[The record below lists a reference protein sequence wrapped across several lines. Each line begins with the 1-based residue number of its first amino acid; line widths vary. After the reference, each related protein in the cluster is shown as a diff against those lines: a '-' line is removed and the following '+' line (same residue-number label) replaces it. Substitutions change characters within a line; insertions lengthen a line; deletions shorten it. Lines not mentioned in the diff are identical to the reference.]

1 MDKKD
6 NRYYG
11 EFGGQY
17 VSESL
22 MNTLDELEK
31 AFDEAIKDPEFIKQ
45 YNYYL
50 KEYVGRETP
59 LYYAERLSEKYG
71 PKIYLKREDLNHTG
85 AHKIN
90 NVIGQILLAK
100 RMGKSQSS
108 IANKLRLLNLDELVQ
123 DAILNGKISERH
135 ARSILKL
142 DNKEDQRKVLSEII
156 EKRLTVRQTDDLI
169 RDKYGKDAN
178 KATRISK
185 HSRD

>member
-71 PKIYLKREDLNHTG
+71 PKFI
-85 AHKIN
+85 
-90 NVIGQILLAK
+90 
-100 RMGKSQSS
+100 
-108 IANKLRLLNLDELVQ
+108 
-123 DAILNGKISERH
+123 
-135 ARSILKL
+135 
-142 DNKEDQRKVLSEII
+142 
-156 EKRLTVRQTDDLI
+156 
-169 RDKYGKDAN
+169 
-178 KATRISK
+178 
-185 HSRD
+185 

>member
-59 LYYAERLSEKYG
+59 LYYAERLSEKHDRRSGRCKSIFEERRLKSYG
-71 PKIYLKREDLNHTG
+71 
-85 AHKIN
+85 
-90 NVIGQILLAK
+90 
-100 RMGKSQSS
+100 SS
-108 IANKLRLLNLDELVQ
+108 
-123 DAILNGKISERH
+123 
-135 ARSILKL
+135 
-142 DNKEDQRKVLSEII
+142 
-156 EKRLTVRQTDDLI
+156 
-169 RDKYGKDAN
+169 
-178 KATRISK
+178 
-185 HSRD
+185 